1 MERIDFVG
9 AAIFIPTFP
18 ASIGLNIDPALL
30 IDPATVGLGLLF
42 AAFVVV
48 GKTTAAAVAARES
61 SDSPTGAGSDAL
73 LSFGQAA
80 STLAIA
86 QVGLSLGMFEQI
98 VVNVAVIAIV
108 VTALITSYGTR
119 FFANRVPLCP

>member
-1 MERIDFVG
+1 M
-9 AAIFIPTFP
+9 
-18 ASIGLNIDPALL
+18 
-30 IDPATVGLGLLF
+30 IDPATVGLGLLY

-48 GKTTAAAVAARES
+48 GKTTAAAIIARES
-61 SDSPTGAGSDAL
+61 SDSRTRSWVVMSS

-98 VVNVAVIAIV
+98 VVNTAVITIV

-119 FFANRVPLCP
+119 FFANGV